1 MNTKRYF
8 LALLVTF
15 IAVFIVDFITHGILL
30 MDLYEKTA
38 QLWRPQEEYL
48 MPYMLISQLTFTAV
62 FVCIFTRN
70 YEAKGIGEGLRFG
83 FYIGLLLATLNIGV
97 YSYMP
102 IPFALMVAWIVASLA
117 KGLIMG
123 AVTSL
128 VYKK

>member
-8 LALLVTF
+8 LAVLATF
-15 IAVFIVDFITHGILL
+15 VAIFVVDFIIHGILL
-30 MDLYEKTA
+30 TDMYMKTA
-38 QLWRPQEEYL
+38 QLWRSQEEYL

-62 FVCIFTRN
+62 FVFIFTRN
-70 YEAKGIGEGLRFG
+70 YKGKGIGEGLRFG
-83 FYIGLLLATLNIGV
+83 FYIGLLFATMNIGM

-102 IPFALMVAWIVASLA
+102 IPLALVGAWIVASIV

-123 AVTSL
+123 AITSL